1 VTTRREIEAG
11 AWQRIARLFRELS
24 DVCVRLAGDD
34 ANGDKP
40 NKPRRRRISRRRTSH
55 HHVPDVEP
63 SELDVAR
70 AKAILKRLG
79 RL

>member
-1 VTTRREIEAG
+1 MTTRRELEAG

-24 DVCVRLAGDD
+24 DVCVTLAGAD
-34 ANGDKP
+34 ANASKA
-40 NKPRRRRISRRRTSH
+40 NKPRRRRISRRRPPH